1 MRLRPLFL
9 ALLLGL
15 FSAGAASAQVVIR
28 AQVGSPYYGRPYY
41 APRAYGYYPPVAA
54 PVIIA
59 PPPPVYYAPA
69 PVYYAPRARFYGQPA
84 YYGRGYGRGRYGR
97 GYGRRW

>member
-1 MRLRPLFL
+1 MRSRPLFL

-15 FSAGAASAQVVIR
+15 LSAGAASAQVRIQIGGPV
-28 AQVGSPYYGRPYY
+28 YGRPYY
-41 APRAYGYYPPVAA
+41 APRPYGYYPPVAA

-69 PVYYAPRARFYGQPA
+69 PVYYAPRPRYYAPAPIYYGQG
-84 YYGRGYGRGRYGR
+84 YGRGYGRGH
-97 GYGRRW
+97 GRRW